1 MPIIEGVGDELIYA
15 ALFAAP
21 IVLILRSSLWSL
33 TLHVFRDGCFTVGS
47 WLSGMWSTM
56 WGRGTSSTS
65 VGVSDAGGRFLAN
78 MNVPPQNDCCSICH
92 DSFAFPCQANC
103 AHWFCGDCILRVWQH
118 TSALQ
123 PCRCPICRRP
133 INLLIPSDF
142 EWSRDPEAQR
152 VLRDVANYNRYHG
165 GGPVSILQRA
175 RDMPLLLRRL
185 VQDLMDPQRAL
196 PLVHRTRI
204 IIYLL
209 LLAFYVFSPLD
220 ILPEAIFGF
229 IGLLDD
235 FLVMLLVL
243 FHLAAMYRTA
253 LVYRFG
259 SRGH

>member
-21 IVLILRSSLWSL
+21 IVIFFQSSLGSYG
-33 TLHVFRDGCFTVGS
+33 LHLFRQGFSTVGN
-47 WLSGMWSTM
+47 WLSGVWNTM
-56 WGRGTSSTS
+56 WGRGTSSS
-65 VGVSDAGGRFLAN
+65 VTISEGGRGYLAN
-78 MNVPPQNDCCSICH
+78 MVVPPQNDCCSICH
-92 DSFAFPCQANC
+92 DSFTLPCQANC

-133 INLLIPSDF
+133 INLLIPLDF
-142 EWSRDPEAQR
+142 DRSADPEAQR
-152 VLRDVANYNRYHG
+152 VLREVANYNRMHG
-165 GGPVSILQRA
+165 GGSVGIVQRV
-175 RDMPLLLRRL
+175 RDMPLLLRRM

-204 IIYLL
+204 IVYLV

-220 ILPEAIFGF
+220 ILPE
-229 IGLLDD
+229 GLLGFVGLFDD

-253 LVYRFG
+253 LVYQYG
-259 SRGH
+259 SHG